1 MFELP
6 IDLIDSIKEFESKS
20 DEIKSASDMLTEK
33 STLGRL
39 ATNTLSTLNAFDL
52 STYLF
57 IVHPS
62 EYTRMF
68 GISG

>member
-52 STYLF
+52 STYL
-57 IVHPS
+57 
-62 EYTRMF
+62 
-68 GISG
+68 